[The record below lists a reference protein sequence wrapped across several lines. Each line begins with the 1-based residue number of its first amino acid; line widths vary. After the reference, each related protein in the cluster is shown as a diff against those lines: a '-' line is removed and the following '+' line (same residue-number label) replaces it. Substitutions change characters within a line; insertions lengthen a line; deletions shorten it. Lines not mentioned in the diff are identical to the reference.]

1 MILTDWKGMKR
12 IQEYVVFFR
21 DRQKIYL
28 YMLRVSKC
36 KPNQVKCVAQ
46 VGEGGVEQNSERG

>member
-1 MILTDWKGMKR
+1 MKR

-21 DRQKIYL
+21 DGQKIYL